1 MLKKS
6 ITYTDYNGVS
16 RTDDFYFN
24 LSMREIMNMELGGK
38 DAYSK
43 TLETLTAT
51 SNVGEIISAV
61 EDLIAKSFGT
71 KSEDGRSF
79 IKNPEATE
87 AFMNSEAYTELL
99 FEFATDANAAAD
111 FVRGILPKDFEKR
124 VSALEATA
132 GMNTK

>member
-61 EDLIAKSFGT
+61 DDLIAKSF
-71 KSEDGRSF
+71 
-79 IKNPEATE
+79 
-87 AFMNSEAYTELL
+87 
-99 FEFATDANAAAD
+99 
-111 FVRGILPKDFEKR
+111 
-124 VSALEATA
+124 
-132 GMNTK
+132 

>member
-51 SNVGEIISAV
+51 SNVGEIISAF

-71 KSEDGRSF
+71 KSEDGRAF
-79 IKNPEATE
+79 VKNPEATE

-111 FVRGILPKDFEKR
+111 FVRGILPKGFEKR
-124 VSALEATA
+124 VSALEAAA